1 MIFNEVSPRPHDTG
15 LVTLLSQDSSEFALH
30 VSAFTGMPIKNIT
43 QYGPCA
49 SAVVLGQG
57 TSTNIRFEGLENALN
72 APQTQVRL
80 FGKPDINGRRRLG
93 VALTRRDSIESAIED
108 AVESAAKIK

>member
-1 MIFNEVSPRPHDTG
+1 MRINS
-15 LVTLLSQDSSEFALH
+15 
-30 VSAFTGMPIKNIT
+30 IT

-57 TSTNIRFEGLENALN
+57 TSDNIRYEGLNEALVF
-72 APQTQVRL
+72 PQTQVRL

-93 VALTRRDSIESAIED
+93 VALTRRKTVETAIED
-108 AVESAAKIK
+108 AVESANKIKVIY